1 MIKHSIVAAAVSIS
15 LLFSL
20 APQTSL
26 AETDTATERKHSLF
40 NPEKYDYITYD
51 SLKDK
56 LEGFEKDSKRVDL
69 DITGQS
75 SEGKDLY
82 TVTIG
87 EPQSQQSEKKYKFLR
102 KLMNNNPKKAQS
114 YLKANPDIKA
124 PILIHA
130 SIHGTEFVGTD
141 AAIRLIERFG
151 FENDTE
157 TKEILKNFTLVIN
170 VNANPDGRIE
180 ATRFNAEGI
189 DLNRDF
195 ITQSQPETQAAV
207 KQIAELNP
215 LVLLDLHGYVKQ
227 RGEANHPGLILPGT
241 PPHNPNYEYDL
252 LYKWMNEQ
260 AEAMETQL
268 VSERENYETEL
279 YTTMEGTHIPLRD
292 SPSGWD
298 VYPPIYTPAYAMLH
312 GGYGYTLEAP
322 TNDLDG
328 VKWQVDAV
336 TGALKYALDHK
347 QEMMHDQIKIFERGV
362 SGEHPNNEDNFYP
375 ESYIIPEEKTDST
388 AVTQVINHLIK
399 NDIKVE
405 KAAHSF
411 TAEGEHYEKGAYIID
426 LHQAKAGLANAF
438 LWNGEDITNDIDAM
452 YDISAWNLPE
462 LWGFEAVEVSTDLTV
477 QTSQVR
483 KVKDQGKLIGK
494 GPYKIPNNSVNAV
507 NLVNTLLSE
516 DVTIKKD
523 QEGHFYAEGKQ
534 NKLQQAVKESGL
546 TLYTEQVPK
555 QSDRLKSVEI
565 AIVEDGGMGKVQSH
579 AGTRLSLERLG
590 FSVTE
595 VHPRDIANKGLED
608 FDALVYSA
616 TANLVSSNLSEANKE
631 FGLENADE
639 VKKFYQNVKSFVEN
653 NGSFI
658 AVGAGGSQVA
668 ASAGLTEVQVHR
680 ASSSSNGIV
689 KVDYLDSPL
698 TSGYKK
704 DDIGFVYGPVW
715 YSNTEN
721 TEVAAAF
728 SGKNDFFLAGHWK
741 GSETAKEKAVMV
753 KEKDQPVTLIGIE
766 AGFRNH
772 TDYLFRLLSN
782 SIFEES
788 K

>member
-1 MIKHSIVAAAVSIS
+1 MIKNTIAATAVSIS
-15 LLFSL
+15 LLFSI
-20 APQTSL
+20 APQHSL
-26 AETDTATERKHSLF
+26 ADTITSTERKHSLF
-40 NPEKYDYITYD
+40 NSEKYDYITYD
-51 SLKDK
+51 SLKDQ
-56 LEGFEKDSKRVDL
+56 LEGFEKESKRVDL

-75 SEGKDLY
+75 STGKDLY
-82 TVTIG
+82 TITIG
-87 EPQSQQSEKKYKFLR
+87 EPKSEQSEKKYKFLR
-102 KLMNNNPKKAQS
+102 KLMNHNPKKAQA

-151 FENDTE
+151 FENDKE

-170 VNANPDGRIE
+170 VNANPDGRID

-268 VSERENYETEL
+268 VSEKENYETEL
-279 YTTMEGTHIPLRD
+279 YTTMKGTHIPLRD

-336 TGALKYALDHK
+336 TGALKYALDNK
-347 QEMMHDQIKIFERGV
+347 QGMMRDQIKIFERGV
-362 SGEHPNNEDNFYP
+362 SGEHPNNEDSFYP
-375 ESYIIPEEKTDST
+375 ESYIIPEDKKDPT
-388 AVTQVINHLIK
+388 AVNQVINHLIK

-405 KAAHSF
+405 RAVSPF
-411 TAEGEHYEKGAYIID
+411 TADGERYEKGAYIID

-438 LWNGEDITNDIDAM
+438 LWDGEDITDDIDAM

-462 LWGFEAVEVSTDLTV
+462 LWGFEAIEAYTDV
-477 QTSQVR
+477 KVKTSEVR
-483 KVKDQGKLIGK
+483 KVKEQGKLVGK
-494 GPYKIPNNSVNAV
+494 GPYQIPNASVNAV
-507 NLVNTLLSE
+507 NLVNKLLNE
-516 DVTIKKD
+516 DVTVKKD
-523 QEGHFYAEGKQ
+523 NDGHFYAEGKQ

-546 TLYTEQVPK
+546 TLITKKAPK
-555 QSDRLKSVEI
+555 HSDQLQALKI
-565 AIVEDGGMGKVQSH
+565 AIVKDGGMGKVQSH
-579 AGTRLSLERLG
+579 AGTKLSLERLG

-595 VHPRDIANKGLED
+595 VHPREVANEGLED
-608 FDALVYSA
+608 FDTLIYSG

-631 FGLENADE
+631 FGLENSEE
-639 VKKFYQNVKSFVEN
+639 VNKFNENIRRFVDN
-653 NGSFI
+653 NGGFI
-658 AVGAGGSQVA
+658 AVGSGGSQVA
-668 ASAGLTEVQVHR
+668 KSAGLTEVQVNR

-689 KVDYLDSPL
+689 KVDYLNSPL

-704 DDIGFVYGPVW
+704 EDIGFVYGPVW
-715 YSNTEN
+715 YSNTDN
-721 TEVAAAF
+721 TDVAATF
-728 SGKNDFFLAGHWK
+728 SSKEDFFLAGHWK
-741 GSETAKEKAVMV
+741 GSETARDKAVIV

-782 SIFEES
+782 SIFEINQ
-788 K
+788 